1 MRMANLAQNKSSDT
15 GGTRGQHIN
24 YTAIVRSEKFKK
36 LMAAKRS
43 FIVPMC
49 IFFFVFY
56 YTLPILTSYSKV
68 LNTPAIGSITWA
80 WVYAFGQFIM
90 TWALCMIYTKRASSF
105 DKMAEEIIEEHQKG
119 GYK

>member
-1 MRMANLAQNKSSDT
+1 MANLAQKKTSNT
-15 GGTRGQHIN
+15 GGSGGQNID
-24 YTAIVRSEKFKK
+24 YSAIARSNKFQR
-36 LMAAKRS
+36 LMQQKRS

-90 TWALCMIYTKRASSF
+90 TWALCMIYSKKATSF
-105 DKMAEEIIEEHQKG
+105 DQLADEIIEDHLKG
-119 GYK
+119 GRN